1 MPRVLFGLVEI
12 VMLVLFVLS
21 ARFAYQ
27 SRGRAGVLELL
38 SAVPFGLLLE
48 QGDIAI
54 FGSYAY
60 NPEFFLRIG
69 SVPLAIALAW
79 AMIIT
84 SSMFMSDRLG
94 IPSHWAPFS
103 DALFAIMLD
112 LSLDAIAIRQGLWH
126 WNIPLNAGFFGVP
139 AGNYYGW
146 LFVAFGFSLWTRRLR
161 ARRTLRDRLPWLQ
174 VLVGIPA
181 YLTLLVA
188 LVPFI
193 VLQQLFFGGPTGGF
207 PPFVFVLVL
216 FAAVTAA
223 WLRRSSARL
232 PAPWQLPVLPRLLIH
247 GYFIGA
253 GVILQIFARL
263 PILLVVSLTM
273 LLIELSIGRRVTR
286 PVWDGVPR
294 AAQSNPHD
302 EEHQHEMDDRPDPQS
317 GGIFNPAYVLPS
329 PRSHGRHRR
338 TGRSR

>member
-1 MPRVLFGLVEI
+1 MPRVLFGLVEV

-27 SRGRAGVLELL
+27 TRGRTGLLELL

-94 IPSHWAPFS
+94 IPAHWAPFS
-103 DALFAIMLD
+103 DAVFAILLD
-112 LSLDAIAIRQGLWH
+112 LSLDAVAIRQGLWH

-161 ARRTLRDRLPWLQ
+161 AHRRPLRWRSWLQ
-174 VLVGIPA
+174 LLVGIPA
-181 YLTLLVA
+181 YVTLLLA

-193 VLQQLFFGGPTGGF
+193 ILQQLFFGGPTGGF
-207 PPFVFVLVL
+207 PPFLITLAIFVSITGLC
-216 FAAVTAA
+216 
-223 WLRRSSARL
+223 LRHSSAPL
-232 PAPWQLPVLPRLLIH
+232 PAPWQIPLLPRLLIH
-247 GYFIGA
+247 AYFIGA
-253 GVILQIFARL
+253 GIILQIFVHL
-263 PILLVVSLTM
+263 PILFAVSLTM
-273 LLIELSIGRRVTR
+273 LLLELSIGRRVT
-286 PVWDGVPR
+286 PAVWDDVPR
-294 AAQSNPHD
+294 PARSKPNAK
-302 EEHQHEMDDRPDPQS
+302 EHKHEMDDRSDPQP
-317 GGIFNPAYVLPS
+317 GGVFNPSYVLPS
-329 PRSHGRHRR
+329 PRSHGRDRR
-338 TGRSR
+338 TGRSG